1 MAATNTTTFPLVVTP
16 PRNLRDLAEPLFAF
30 AMVMLVLWLPT
41 REQLIVGPLVL
52 LTPLVLTLM
61 RGARLEVLG
70 LGWRALLRSAWILPA
85 AAALAIVSVFV
96 ARSIGTYHALY
107 NADLRHV
114 GGYVLW
120 TLYQQFLL
128 QDYFMPRLT
137 RTLNSSAG
145 IAATALLFAIAHLPN
160 VWLAAATLVWGA
172 VSCALFRR
180 YRSLYVLGLAQGLL
194 GLCFAVCVPDAIH
207 HHLRV
212 GLGYFHYRG

>member
-1 MAATNTTTFPLVVTP
+1 MAATNTTTFPLVSTP
-16 PRNLRDLAEPLFAF
+16 QRNLRDLAEPLGAF

-61 RGARLEVLG
+61 RGATVEELG
-70 LGWRALLRSAWILPA
+70 LGWRPLLRSLWILPA
-85 AAALAIVSVFV
+85 AVALAMMSVFA
-96 ARSIGTYHALY
+96 ARSIGTYHALHG
-107 NADLRHV
+107 ADLRHV

-137 RTLNSSAG
+137 RTLSSNSG
-145 IAATALLFAIAHLPN
+145 IAATAVLFAIAHLPN
-160 VWLAAATLVWGA
+160 LWLSAATLVWGFA
-172 VSCALFRR
+172 SCWLFRR
-180 YRSLYVLGLAQGLL
+180 YKSLYVFGLAQGLL
-194 GLCFAVCVPDAIH
+194 GLCFAVCIPDAIH

-212 GLGYFHYRG
+212 GLGYLQYHG